1 MVMFHSYVSLPEGII
16 FYHIW
21 YTSIFHGELP
31 NSPHLFISALGS
43 VGWHVVP
50 PSPRRTRI
58 HPGELSGVWSWGIF
72 GSWSLEK
79 ELGKLPE
86 WKFRLEFFLCF
97 FQGYDMLW
105 YLPIEKIH
113 YKYLWPWVGSNVDD
127 PLGVVAIV
135 SLSIR
140 NDVRKNRAWS
150 YLQPK
155 WNLLWMVISRF
166 VGQTSKSGAFQF
178 QI

>member
-1 MVMFHSYVSLPEGII
+1 MVHIHFSRWTPELTPS
-16 FYHIW
+16 FY
-21 YTSIFHGELP
+21 
-31 NSPHLFISALGS
+31 LG
-43 VGWHVVP
+43 VGLSCVARCAPVTAAHAD
-50 PSPRRTRI
+50 SPRWAQRSVKLG
-58 HPGELSGVWSWGIF
+58 HFWEL
-72 GSWSLEK
+72 
-79 ELGKLPE
+79 ELGKGA
-86 WKFRLEFFLCF
+86 WKIAGMEIQIRVFLCF